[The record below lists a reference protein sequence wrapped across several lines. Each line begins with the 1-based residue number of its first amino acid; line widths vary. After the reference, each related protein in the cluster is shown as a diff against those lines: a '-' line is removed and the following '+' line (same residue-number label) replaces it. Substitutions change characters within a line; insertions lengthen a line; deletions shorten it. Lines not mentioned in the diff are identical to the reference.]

1 MTHHDTPGAGTVNS
15 DTLCMDAT
23 DSKIVVAGYNSQK
36 VSQVGMMT
44 QRLPHYVTMQ
54 ITNQIVFPF
63 QLI

>member
-1 MTHHDTPGAGTVNS
+1 MTHVTPGAGTVNS

-23 DSKIVVAGYNSQK
+23 DSKMVVAGYNSQK